1 MTSTTAPDLSPES
14 GPGPGPAPTSDAART
29 GTAMGVAGMATVQ
42 LGSAL
47 AVPMFAH
54 LGVLGTAGLR
64 VTWAGLLLLIL
75 VRPRRRDFA
84 GRDLA
89 ACAVLGV
96 ATAGMMVFFALA
108 ISRIPLGTAS
118 ALEFLGPLTVS
129 LFGPGRSRLR
139 WTAAAA
145 AGVVLLTEPWHGGVD
160 LLGVAYALGAAACWG
175 TYILLTQR
183 VGDRVTGL
191 SGLAVSLPVAAV
203 AAMLVAAPTL
213 GEVHW
218 RPALIVLGLAV
229 LNPVIPFALEFL
241 ALRRLTASSFGT
253 LMSLEPAMALLVG
266 LLVLHQIPGPGPA
279 LGVALVVTAGMGAT
293 RTGARVEVEHMAT
306 SAAVEPPAPPDTE
319 RAA

>member
-1 MTSTTAPDLSPES
+1 
-14 GPGPGPAPTSDAART
+14 
-29 GTAMGVAGMATVQ
+29 MATVQ

-84 GRDLA
+84 GRDLG

-118 ALEFLGPLTVS
+118 ALEFLGPLAVS
-129 LFGPGRSRLR
+129 LFGPGRGRLR

-160 LLGVAYALGAAACWG
+160 LLGVAYALGAAGCWG

-266 LLVLHQIPGPGPA
+266 LLVLHQIPGAGPA
-279 LGVALVVTAGMGAT
+279 LGVALVITAGMGAT
-293 RTGARVEVEHMAT
+293 RTGARVEHMAT